1 MAKNAIVTDYDD
13 AGFPAIASETVSLA
27 YTAIPAVVKAGAG
40 RLHKVIVT
48 TATAGAGITIY
59 DNASTNSG
67 TILLAIPVSAT
78 AGTVY
83 DVNLPAANGIY
94 AYQSGASGGVVTI
107 GYA

>member
-13 AGFPAIASETVSLA
+13 AGYPQVAADTVSLA
-27 YTAIPAVVKAGAG
+27 YSAMPAVVKAAPG

-48 TATAGAGITIY
+48 TATASGAITIY

-67 TILLAIPVSAT
+67 TILLVIPAAAT
-78 AGTVY
+78 AGTIY
-83 DVNLPAANGIY
+83 DVQLPAANGIY
-94 AYQSGASGGVVTI
+94 VYTSAASAGVLCI

>member
-13 AGFPAIASETVSLA
+13 AGFPAVAAETVSLA
-27 YTAIPAVVKAGAG
+27 YSAMPAVVKAGPG
-40 RLHKVIVT
+40 RLLKVIVT
-48 TATAGAGITIY
+48 TATASGTITIY

-67 TILLAIPVSAT
+67 TILLLIPIAAAI
-78 AGTVY
+78 GTVY

-94 AYQSGASGGVVTI
+94 VYTSAASAGVLTI

>member
-1 MAKNAIVTDYDD
+1 MAKNQIVTDYDD
-13 AGFPAIASETVSLA
+13 AGFPAVAAEAVSLA
-27 YTAIPAVVKAGAG
+27 YTAMPAVVKAGPG
-40 RLHKVIVT
+40 RLLKVIVT
-48 TATAGAGITIY
+48 TTIAGGAITIY

-67 TILLAIPVSAT
+67 TILLATTSTAT

-94 AYQSGASGGVVTI
+94 VYTSAASAGVLCI